1 MSNVLLCI
9 HVGTEEAVEIVG
21 TLVAKG
27 RLGQKGGGGMVGG
40 ENSENR
46 GDDGN

>member
-21 TLVAKG
+21 TLVAKRKIG
-27 RLGQKGGGGMVGG
+27 TKGGG